1 MLFLSQIATLK
12 IHSRIP
18 FGPPSEIC
26 CKWDKKEFPCS
37 SFFSLF
43 SFFNGFQVYVTCNQ
57 VAANSML
64 WILNFSRDQHDI
76 CIDIMHVFFRVP
88 SSSKCRWLSRI
99 TDNPAIAAPARVR
112 LETTRS
118 EKWAENPPNAS
129 GNKGNYKHGI
139 SHHSSLLQLA
149 QLTSLNQKKKH
160 QHFQTQSSAV
170 SFLIKKTFQF
180 LLGFTR
186 VWLSC
191 MAIFLCKPAMKV

>member
-1 MLFLSQIATLK
+1 MAYIPLLSARSPQSQQMLFLSQIATLK

-149 QLTSLNQKKKH
+149 QLTSLNQKK
-160 QHFQTQSSAV
+160 TPTLSNSE
-170 SFLIKKTFQF
+170 
-180 LLGFTR
+180 
-186 VWLSC
+186 LSC
-191 MAIFLCKPAMKV
+191 KFSH